1 MITESQ
7 YKDAV
12 AQTGQTRALAPSR
25 QERNNY
31 EAVIDGMMT
40 KEVLER
46 YPMLTDAI
54 KQSAQNPM
62 ERRQAILSVLD
73 RDRALFTRINQ
84 AINVQTSIRP
94 RERIKALINMLR
106 EYVKVGDVE
115 KKQYGEVMTPVSLV
129 EDMMDGLPKE
139 VWSDPKLKWLDPANG
154 CGIFPAVVVARLMD
168 GLAKWQPD
176 EGLRYQHIIE
186 NMLYVCELQPK
197 NMFLYLC
204 AFDPKDQYVMNMYT
218 GSFLEVGFQKH
229 AKEVWGVDKFDV
241 IVGNPPYQTA
251 SNGGTRDMPLYN
263 VFVEHAKRWQ
273 PRLLTMVIPSRWMVT
288 GLGLGEFRKA
298 MLGDDHMKTLV
309 DYARME
315 AVFPSVD
322 FEGGVCYFLRDS
334 HHTGLC
340 QYTTIGDAGASG
352 PVARRLGE
360 HDILVRDS
368 VGLQILEK
376 VRARGEASITEILS
390 ADKEFGWTSNYEG
403 FRPVARKGD
412 VALYYYRGGKRLVGG
427 IAREAVAKSPH
438 LIDKWK
444 VMTPAAYG
452 ERGARPAMVL
462 GPSFLA
468 ESPSVCTQTYL
479 FFSVGAKKQA
489 ESLQT
494 YLSTRLFRFLV
505 SLRKITQHATRSTYT
520 WVPQQT
526 WDRAWT
532 DEELYKKYNLSE
544 AEIAHVASC
553 IRPKNPIAN
562 SSYEPSPHIPNQS
575 PQPAATLCRDDDPSG
590 VLQEA

>member
-94 RERIKALINMLR
+94 RERIKDLINMLR

-241 IVGNPPYQTA
+241 IVGNPPYQLSGGA
-251 SNGGTRDMPLYN
+251 GGTSDSALYHFFAQRAFILARGL
-263 VFVEHAKRWQ
+263 V
-273 PRLLTMVIPSRWMVT
+273 TMVIPSRWLVGGR
-288 GLGLGEFRKA
+288 GLEDFRRS
-298 MLGDDHMKTLV
+298 MLSSQHIRRLV
-309 DYARME
+309 DYPNSTQI
-315 AVFPSVD
+315 FPEVD
-322 FEGGVCYFLRDS
+322 LKSGVCYFLWD
-334 HHTGLC
+334 TAYFGLC
-340 QYTTIGDAGASG
+340 SSTLIRGDTVIG
-352 PVARRLGE
+352 PVPRKLDE
-360 HDILVRDS
+360 HDVFIRDTRAAAILKKVLAQEAPSFELLLTGDTPF
-368 VGLQILEK
+368 GLATNFKGFSQT
-376 VRARGEASITEILS
+376 APS
-390 ADKEFGWTSNYEG
+390 A
-403 FRPVARKGD
+403 GD
-412 VALYYYRGGKRLVGG
+412 VRVYASANTGRREGVMPRALIK
-427 IAREAVAKSPH
+427 KNQH
-438 LIDKWK
+438 LIDSWK
-444 VMTPAAYG
+444 VMVPKAG
-452 ERGARPAMVL
+452 PGNSGGHVLPDRVL
-462 GPSFLA
+462 GKPEIA
-468 ESPSVCTQTYL
+468 EPNSICTQTWIVAGPL
-479 FFSVGAKKQA
+479 PSKEQALSVA
-489 ESLQT
+489 SYLQT
-494 YLSTRLFRFLV
+494 AFVRFVV
-505 SLRKITQHATRSTYT
+505 SLRKISQDAMRGVYR
-520 WVPQQT
+520 WVPQQD
-526 WDRAWT
+526 WNVVWT
-532 DEELYKKYNLSE
+532 DSALYQKYGVTAEEVAYIHSMVRT
-544 AEIAHVASC
+544 AEDVEST
-553 IRPKNPIAN
+553 RPYTPGC
-562 SSYEPSPHIPNQS
+562 
-575 PQPAATLCRDDDPSG
+575 L
-590 VLQEA
+590 V